1 MSEVGRETRLVRTFA
16 TLADSLTDDFDVVDL
31 LQTLVDTC
39 IDVFDVQAAGIL
51 LADQGGHLELIS
63 STSEATTLVEMM
75 QLAAEQGPCIA
86 CFHSG
91 AAVSL
96 PQIAD
101 APPEWSEF
109 RDSALAEGFA
119 AVDALPMRL
128 RDQTLGTLNLLRTT
142 PGSAPEDDLLAAQG
156 FADVATIGILNQRYL
171 RESSVVAAQLQRALQ
186 SRVLIEQAKGVVSF
200 THDVDIDVAFSLI
213 RQYARSHGVTLSATA
228 ARIVDRSLHIP
239 PRRS

>member
-1 MSEVGRETRLVRTFA
+1 MSDVRRETRLVRTFA
-16 TLADSLTDDFDVVDL
+16 TLADSLTADFDVVDL

-86 CFHSG
+86 CFRSG

-101 APPEWSEF
+101 APPEWSQF
-109 RDSALAEGFA
+109 RDSAIEQGFA

-171 RESSVVAAQLQRALQ
+171 RESAVVATQLQRALQ
-186 SRVLIEQAKGVVSF
+186 SRVLIEQAKGVISH
-200 THDVDIDVAFSLI
+200 THDVAIDVAFSLI
-213 RQYARSHGVTLSATA
+213 RQYARSHGLTLSVTA
-228 ARIVDRSLHIP
+228 ARIVDRSLQIP
-239 PRRS
+239 R